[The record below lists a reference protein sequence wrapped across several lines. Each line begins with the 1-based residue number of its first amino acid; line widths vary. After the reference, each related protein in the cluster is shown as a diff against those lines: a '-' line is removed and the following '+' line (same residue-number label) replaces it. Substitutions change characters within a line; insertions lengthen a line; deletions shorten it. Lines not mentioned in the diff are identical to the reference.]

1 MLLLPLQIGNLTKW
15 LKGLPLA
22 RRPLVK
28 LNAKVAPE
36 PAVKML
42 QSALPPR
49 SKEQAAVEL
58 ENVAATLLLPPTG
71 ALGWVGWA
79 AAEPLGHTPPKVRQM
94 LPQTATCLFLLVL
107 LNAGNSHHAVC
118 CYGLVQR
125 RAG

>member
-71 ALGWVGWA
+71 ALAWGWA
-79 AAEPLGHTPPKVRQM
+79 GAGWRRTAPSHFCLADAAPS
-94 LPQTATCLFLLVL
+94 LPALLIFPVL
-107 LNAGNSHHAVC
+107 LNAVHLPC
-118 CYGLVQR
+118 CLLLCAVQR

>member
-1 MLLLPLQIGNLTKW
+1 MLGSQAAALAACSLPSRCWPTSHVRSSSLLQIGNLTKW

-42 QSALPPR
+42 QAALPPR
-49 SKEQAAVEL
+49 GKEQAAVEL

-71 ALGWVGWA
+71 ALG
-79 AAEPLGHTPPKVRQM
+79 LGRGLGCGRTSLPP
-94 LPQTATCLFLLVL
+94 
-107 LNAGNSHHAVC
+107 S
-118 CYGLVQR
+118 
-125 RAG
+125 

>member
-71 ALGWVGWA
+71 ALGWAGWA
-79 AAEPLGHTPPKVRQM
+79 GLRLSLLATPHQKSGRCCPR
-94 LPQTATCLFLLVL
+94 LPPAYFFLF
-107 LNAGNSHHAVC
+107 S
-118 CYGLVQR
+118 
-125 RAG
+125 